1 MSSPEIH
8 QKRLDRIDLA
18 STVTLVITL
27 FLFVLALIE
36 KGLTHEILLEAGV
49 FLVSLKLVLAVHKI
63 SMANEVIEA
72 KLDLLLKK

>member
-1 MSSPEIH
+1 M
-8 QKRLDRIDLA
+8 
-18 STVTLVITL
+18 TLVITL

-63 SMANEVIEA
+63 SMANQVIEA
-72 KLDLLLKK
+72 KLDLLLKQSK